1 MGTLTRR
8 GEVFPYFRKHWLRAL
23 IGGACSVGS
32 YSIALWAMT
41 RAPVAL
47 VAVLRETAVIFA
59 AVLAAFVLKEKMTR
73 RRLVATGAVLA
84 GLVAL
89 KL

>member
-1 MGTLTRR
+1 
-8 GEVFPYFRKHWLRAL
+8 
-23 IGGACSVGS
+23 
-32 YSIALWAMT
+32 MT

-47 VAVLRETAVIFA
+47 VAVLRETSVIFGAILAA
-59 AVLAAFVLKEKMTR
+59 AVLHEKLTR

-89 KL
+89 RL